1 MTPGQY
7 VWTREAAPPGDRT
20 APGTNSAAAAMLAAT
35 ALATMI
41 CQACIDAPIPE
52 ETDPIAATAR
62 CMLLQSAVRKICLL
76 RSAPGKF
83 RASNADL
90 VETLYQSAPSPTDP
104 APCRSASGAATERK
118 SLRQRIF
125 PSPAP

>member
-20 APGTNSAAAAMLAAT
+20 GQGTNSAAPAMLAAT

-41 CQACIDAPIPE
+41 CQACIDAPLRE

-62 CMLLQSAVRKICLL
+62 CLLLPSPVRKFFLL
-76 RSAPGKF
+76 HSAPGKF
-83 RASNADL
+83 RARNETL
-90 VETLYQSAPSPTDP
+90 VETLYHSAPSPTDP
-104 APCRSASGAATERK
+104 LPCRSASGAAT
-118 SLRQRIF
+118 
-125 PSPAP
+125 